1 MMVLTIL
8 CFLAFLIWESILWL
22 FNKDVG
28 DVPIKVAKISSFIR
42 LIMAII
48 IFILFLI
55 IVSKPTAMQVYQGKT
70 TLEITYKN
78 GVPIDSV
85 VVYKDK

>member
-1 MMVLTIL
+1 MVLTIL
-8 CFLAFLIWESILWL
+8 CFLLLLIWESISLL

-28 DVPIKVAKISSFIR
+28 DVPIMVAKISSFIR
-42 LIMAII
+42 LIMTII

-55 IVSKPTAMQVYQGKT
+55 IISRPTAMEVYQGKT
-70 TLEITYKN
+70 ELEITYKN